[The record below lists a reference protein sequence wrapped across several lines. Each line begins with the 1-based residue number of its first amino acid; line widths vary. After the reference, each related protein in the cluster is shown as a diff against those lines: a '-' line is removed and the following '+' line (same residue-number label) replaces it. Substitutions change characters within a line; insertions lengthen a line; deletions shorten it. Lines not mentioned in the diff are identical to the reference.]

1 MNLRTIQLAE
11 VKLTMETTTNTSGDV
26 GPGRGAKASVP
37 VSPPVRLLQGED
49 ATGPQMSL
57 SRVPHTLM
65 YLSLKM
71 EAMSPHKEVHLEEE
85 ILYQY
90 PASDA
95 SAGLKGV
102 RGIYLT
108 LCDMLENVT
117 GGHVVSS
124 TLLLNKHLV
133 HVGYWKE
140 GDALLV
146 VGLPAERYTWPLR
159 EGSWSSLKTLCCQI
173 SSQGA
178 FAVPAVTA
186 VSFIGVPPRRAFC
199 GTERAPELDRFFG
212 LFFRQLIRPP
222 RLGDGSSAPPP
233 DISGSVLLNR
243 LPAVRWLPLP
253 AKVKTDLDSVLN
265 DFEASDF
272 GEMSEDFFGV
282 RRLYG
287 ILGSCLFY
295 KSYLIANHLPKEELL
310 DICLYVRHYCLLP
323 TAPPRRVGPLVIWR
337 EVFPPGPLRGR
348 RFLLIVGRRCW
359 MQCVLLEVGGCVSH
373 CSASPGPDCVYVDQ
387 VNATLLRLEIAEEA
401 IEERLSAPAA
411 PHLFCADLFLQAGIA
426 QARLDGLALGNSL
439 FGEKARDCG
448 VEGHVD
454 IGSGSSARIPGG
466 RQDSLDA
473 SGGIFKVQRRK
484 HSNPLM
490 KTLSGRDTGEI
501 WSAGAENAVFHYV
514 LMETV
519 QGIFIA
525 PTQTEEAQLGGS
537 IHPLLIR
544 NFYRCCLSIRAVL
557 KENSPLRV
565 GPASAR
571 RASGFGPSQRA
582 RSPVPVR
589 PRKLGRPAETC
600 SHPDV
605 LGHRVN
611 PLQVW
616 RAKKSAAELTF
627 GSSALF
633 FPSSRRLLL
642 EPVPQEFYVCFH
654 NSVPEFPVEM
664 AFRLS
669 FGLAT

>member
-1 MNLRTIQLAE
+1 
-11 VKLTMETTTNTSGDV
+11 METTTNTSGDV

-49 ATGPQMSL
+49 ATGLQMSL
-57 SRVPHTLM
+57 SHVPHTLM

-71 EAMSPHKEVHLEEE
+71 EAMSPHREVHLEEE

-90 PASDA
+90 PASEA
-95 SAGLKGV
+95 SAGLRGV

-117 GGHVVSS
+117 GGHIVSS

-146 VGLPAERYTWPLR
+146 VGLPAERVPLLCLQSLVGDAVR
-159 EGSWSSLKTLCCQI
+159 TLRVMYGSLD
-173 SSQGA
+173 
-178 FAVPAVTA
+178 
-186 VSFIGVPPRRAFC
+186 RAFC
-199 GTERAPELDRFFG
+199 RRERAPELDQFFCV
-212 LFFRQLIRPP
+212 FFQRLIQPSH
-222 RLGDGSSAPPP
+222 LGDRSSVPPP
-233 DISGSVLLNR
+233 DISGSILLNR

-272 GEMSEDFFGV
+272 GEMSEDFFGM

-295 KSYLIANHLPKEELL
+295 KSYLIANHLPKEDLL
-310 DICLYVRHYCLLP
+310 DICLYMQHYCLLP
-323 TAPPRRVGPLVIWR
+323 MASPQRVGQLLIWR
-337 EVFPPGPLRGR
+337 EVFPLGPLRGR
-348 RFLLIVGRRCW
+348 HFLLVVGRRCW
-359 MQCVLLEVGGCVSH
+359 IQCVLLEVGGCVTHS
-373 CSASPGPDCVYVDQ
+373 SASPGPDCVYVDQ
-387 VNATLLRLEIAEEA
+387 VNATLLRLEITEEA

-426 QARLDGLALGNSL
+426 QARLDGLALGNGL
-439 FGEKARDCG
+439 FGEKTRDCG

-473 SGGIFKVQRRK
+473 SGGIFKAQRRK
-484 HSNPLM
+484 HSNPLDLGTLM

-557 KENSPLRV
+557 KENMPVR
-565 GPASAR
+565 G
-571 RASGFGPSQRA
+571 QRA
-582 RSPVPVR
+582 PEGPRGSGPVKEHGVLFQCVLENWADQ
-589 PRKLGRPAETC
+589 RKPAPT
-600 SHPDV
+600 
-605 LGHRVN
+605 
-611 PLQVW
+611 
-616 RAKKSAAELTF
+616 LTYWVI
-627 GSSALF
+627 G
-633 FPSSRRLLL
+633 RLLL

-654 NSVPEFPVEM
+654 DSVPEFPVEM

>member
-146 VGLPAERYTWPLR
+146 VGLPAERVPLLCLR
-159 EGSWSSLKTLCCQI
+159 SLVGDAVRTLRVMYGSLD
-173 SSQGA
+173 
-178 FAVPAVTA
+178 
-186 VSFIGVPPRRAFC
+186 RAFC

-557 KENSPLRV
+557 KENSPLR
-565 GPASAR
+565 G
-571 RASGFGPSQRA
+571 QRA
-582 RSPVPVR
+582 PDGPQGSGPVKEHGVLFQCVLENWADQ
-589 PRKLGRPAETC
+589 RKPAPT
-600 SHPDV
+600 
-605 LGHRVN
+605 
-611 PLQVW
+611 
-616 RAKKSAAELTF
+616 LTYWVI
-627 GSSALF
+627 G
-633 FPSSRRLLL
+633 RLLL

>member
-146 VGLPAERYTWPLR
+146 VGLPAERVPLLCLR
-159 EGSWSSLKTLCCQI
+159 SLVGDAVRTLRVMYGSLD
-173 SSQGA
+173 
-178 FAVPAVTA
+178 
-186 VSFIGVPPRRAFC
+186 RAFC